1 MKIKIQTLEEFAYN
15 EKVKKFQKVEDIAKF
30 ALPIGS
36 AAALFAFSKYK
47 NYDGKKT
54 AFVTIGGGVIALGL
68 VFWNGGFKSAWSGT
82 RGKSKMQN
90 FIFKN
95 SKTNTPPET
104 KQAIPFKT
112 EIALSK

>member
-54 AFVTIGGGVIALGL
+54 AFVTIGGGVIALGF
-68 VFWNGGFKSAWSGT
+68 VFLNGFSGAWGGNT
-82 RGKSKMQN
+82 ILQN
-90 FIFKN
+90 ILLKKP
-95 SKTNTPPET
+95 KTNSLPQT

-112 EIALSK
+112 EIALSKQ